1 MRLEI
6 CPICAAVSGTW
17 LALTALVLSGYLNSE
32 IFLPLISLL
41 MGGTVVGVAY
51 QIGKRKPVIIGAG
64 MLLAFWAVR
73 NLSFK
78 VLILEI
84 LAIAIIGYFLF
95 LKPAIENP
103 KKTPKSEL
111 EEKLKDCC

>member
-1 MRLEI
+1 MKIKI
-6 CPICAAVSGTW
+6 CPICSAVAGTW
-17 LALTALVLSGYLNSE
+17 LLLTALTLSGYLNSE

-41 MGGTVVGVAY
+41 MGGSVVGIAY
-51 QIGKRKPVIIGAG
+51 QIGKRKPLIIGAG
-64 MLLAFWAVR
+64 MLLAFWAAR

-84 LAIAIIGYFLF
+84 LVLGVIGYFLF
-95 LKPAIENP
+95 LKPAVENP
-103 KKTPKSEL
+103 GKTLKSEL

>member
-1 MRLEI
+1 MEIKI
-6 CPICAAVSGTW
+6 CPICSVVAGTW
-17 LALTALVLSGYLNSE
+17 LILTALVLSGYLNSE

-51 QIGKRKPVIIGAG
+51 QIGSRKPIVISVG
-64 MLLAFWAVR
+64 MLLSLLAVR

-78 VLILEI
+78 ALILEI
-84 LAIAIIGYFLF
+84 LALIIIGYFLF
-95 LKPAIENP
+95 LKPAVENP